1 MATVINVQS
10 QDNLEEEKLSCFDK
24 LCKFM
29 MKRPQTILWCFIIT
43 ILGISIG
50 ISEYAKQNKI

>member
-10 QDNLEEEKLSCFDK
+10 QDNLEEEKLSCLEK
-24 LCKFM
+24 ICKFM

-43 ILGISIG
+43 LLIISIS

>member
-1 MATVINVQS
+1 MTTVINVQS

-29 MKRPQTILWCFIIT
+29 MKHPQTILWCFIII